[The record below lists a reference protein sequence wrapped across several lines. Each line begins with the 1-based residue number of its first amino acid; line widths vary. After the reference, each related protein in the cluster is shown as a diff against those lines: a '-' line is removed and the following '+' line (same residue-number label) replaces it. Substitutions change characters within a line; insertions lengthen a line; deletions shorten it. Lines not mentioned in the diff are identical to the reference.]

1 MYFKLKHIIF
11 LFAIILVASCAKE
24 NEQQQ
29 VSAKTMSKSD
39 VYNFITGELTRTNK
53 AFDWNTASDDLIF
66 AAGQHSDAIFSIGY
80 QPNGF
85 TDMKDKIHQINL
97 QEKSWTETREMIEK
111 MILQY
116 EKTDKTP
123 EGFSVLAPADKKFP
137 HIYAVIKNKELIS
150 KLRTM
155 PEVRFVEPLG
165 YSLEPEVT
173 NRSTSG
179 CSGTPDPNINTAD
192 YTVLSPLSKRPWNF
206 ATHNIPTAWNTA
218 KGQGVTI
225 CIIDTGA
232 GNSQDN
238 LGSQF
243 ASGNSTG
250 RTITKMSTLYSG
262 SLWWQTLDTPHD
274 QCGHGTS
281 MAGLAAAP
289 WSNDGNA
296 VGAAY
301 KANLLTIRAVED
313 VLINTSNERNGVR
326 DALYVAGNNSSVKII
341 SMSIGSPI
349 SSSTVS
355 DGIYY
360 AYNRG
365 KMIFAAAGTSFSWTT
380 WYGVIFPA
388 WMPECIAVT
397 GVKEGSTNAKC
408 SVCHEGAEVDF
419 TVVMERTANA
429 DRNSIGLALTGNDPK
444 YIGGSSCATATTAGV
459 AAMLWSK
466 TPSATRTQVFNALRN
481 TAQFYPNANGNLGWG
496 RINASAA
503 MSNI

>member
-1 MYFKLKHIIF
+1 MYFKAKHIIF
-11 LFAIILVASCAKE
+11 LFAIIFVASCAKE
-24 NEQQQ
+24 NEQKQPTT
-29 VSAKTMSKSD
+29 TMSKSD

-53 AFDWNTASDDLIF
+53 AFDWNTASDDVIF
-66 AAGQHSDAIFSIGY
+66 AAGQHSDAVFSIGY

-85 TDMKDKIHQINL
+85 TGVKDKIHEIDL
-97 QEKSWTETREMIEK
+97 QEKSWTDTRIMIEK
-111 MILQY
+111 MIIQY

-123 EGFSVLAPADKKFP
+123 EGFSVLAPTDKKFP
-137 HIYAVIKNKELIS
+137 HIYAVIRNKELIS

-179 CSGTPDPNINTAD
+179 CSGTPNPNINTAD

-218 KGQGVTI
+218 KGQGITI

-232 GNSQDN
+232 GDSQDN

-326 DALYVAGNNSSVKII
+326 DALYVAGNNSNVKII

-408 SVCHEGAEVDF
+408 SVCHDGAEVDF

-481 TAQFYPNANGNLGWG
+481 TAQFYPNANSNLGWG